1 MCACVRARARALKD
15 GVVVGRYSSE
25 SSPYLTVP
33 GRRAGGLVSV
43 AQGRLLPRPVSPP
56 PLLRCGLGSREAA
69 GRRRGWLLRA
79 DPGRAGRAAKT
90 ATCRQS
96 IENGQARGDRCFVR
110 LGTHRGC
117 PEVGDAFV
125 QTAQTREADGERS
138 RLLAIRF
145 TRVGTG
151 NSRCKRI

>member
-56 PLLRCGLGSREAA
+56 PPFCGAGSGPEK
-69 GRRRGWLLRA
+69 LRA
-79 DPGRAGRAAKT
+79 DAGAG
-90 ATCRQS
+90 S
-96 IENGQARGDRCFVR
+96 
-110 LGTHRGC
+110 
-117 PEVGDAFV
+117 
-125 QTAQTREADGERS
+125 
-138 RLLAIRF
+138 
-145 TRVGTG
+145 
-151 NSRCKRI
+151 